1 METHMKLTIPAI
13 LVTALIAAPTAA
25 FAQNNMGYQGTSSN
39 PATAESK
46 GESTSMTK
54 HAKKHMASH
63 KTKHHVKKTSSKPE
77 TTGAGSSSTKK
88 Y

>member
-1 METHMKLTIPAI
+1 MKLTIPAI

-25 FAQNNMGYQGTSSN
+25 FAQYQGTSSN

-46 GESTSMTK
+46 DETTSMPK
-54 HAKKHMASH
+54 HSKKHMASH

-77 TTGAGSSSTKK
+77 TSGAGSSSTKK